1 MKKNVIKGFKGFEK
15 DLTCRG
21 FQYEVGKTYE
31 MEDDIEICSKGFHFC
46 KKFWSVNDYYN
57 FSNDSYRYC
66 EIEALGKVIDE
77 DNKSVT
83 NKIKIV
89 REIPKEEFIES
100 VNIGNE
106 NTGFCNTGDCNTG
119 NRNTGD
125 WNTGNRNTGDW
136 NTGNWNTGDWNKTNR
151 SSGVFCNQEP
161 KLIMF
166 NKETD
171 MSYEEWENTRAY
183 DVLQQIEKSKWIYF
197 SDMTDEEKE
206 KYPSAETCDGYLK
219 EMVRKEAVKEWWN
232 NLSNYD
238 KQEIFSLPN
247 FDLDVF
253 NDIMESEI
261 SKEEYDEVM
270 KDVNK

>member
-1 MKKNVIKGFKGFEK
+1 
-15 DLTCRG
+15 
-21 FQYEVGKTYE
+21 
-31 MEDDIEICSKGFHFC
+31 
-46 KKFWSVNDYYN
+46 
-57 FSNDSYRYC
+57 
-66 EIEALGKVIDE
+66 
-77 DNKSVT
+77 
-83 NKIKIV
+83 
-89 REIPKEEFIES
+89 
-100 VNIGNE
+100 
-106 NTGFCNTGDCNTG
+106 
-119 NRNTGD
+119 
-125 WNTGNRNTGDW
+125 
-136 NTGNWNTGDWNKTNR
+136 
-151 SSGVFCNQEP
+151 
-161 KLIMF
+161 MF

>member
-21 FQYEVGKTYE
+21 FQYEIGKTYE
-31 MEDDIEICSKGFHFC
+31 MEDNIEICSKGFHFC
-46 KKFWSVNDYYN
+46 KKLWSVNDYYR

-77 DNKSVT
+77 GNKSVT

-100 VNIGNE
+100 ANIGSK
-106 NTGFCNTGDCNTG
+106 NTGFCNTGD
-119 NRNTGD
+119 
-125 WNTGNRNTGDW
+125 
-136 NTGNWNTGDWNKTNR
+136 WNTGDWNKTNR

-183 DVLQQIEKSKWIYF
+183 DVLRQIEKSKWVHF
-197 SDMTDEEKE
+197 SEMTDEEKQE
-206 KYPSAETCDGYLK
+206 YPSAETCDGYLK
-219 EMVRKEAVKEWWN
+219 EIPRKEAVKVWWN
-232 NLSNYD
+232 DLSDYD
-238 KQEIFSLPN
+238 KQEIFNLPN